1 MFQVIEFFFW
11 FMTTLILLI
20 GMLNLLVIIIIQMVI
35 HIEYQVMLQLV
46 VDIVIIN
53 LRVKE
58 IVDYSYLKFCN
69 YKLL

>member
-1 MFQVIEFFFW
+1 
-11 FMTTLILLI
+11 MTTLILLI

-53 LRVKE
+53 LWVKE

>member
-1 MFQVIEFFFW
+1 
-11 FMTTLILLI
+11 
-20 GMLNLLVIIIIQMVI
+20 MLNLLVIIIIQMVI
-35 HIEYQVMLQLV
+35 HIEYLVMLQLV

-58 IVDYSYLKFCN
+58 IVDYSYLEFCN

>member
-1 MFQVIEFFFW
+1 
-11 FMTTLILLI
+11 MTTLILLI

-53 LRVKE
+53 LWVKE
-58 IVDYSYLKFCN
+58 IVDYSYLEFCN

>member
-53 LRVKE
+53 LWVKE
-58 IVDYSYLKFCN
+58 IVDYSYLEFCN

>member
-1 MFQVIEFFFW
+1 LFQVIEFFFW

-53 LRVKE
+53 LWVKE
-58 IVDYSYLKFCN
+58 IVDYSYLEFCN

>member
-35 HIEYQVMLQLV
+35 HIEYPVMLQLV
-46 VDIVIIN
+46 VGIVIIN

-58 IVDYSYLKFCN
+58 NVDYSYLEFYN

>member
-11 FMTTLILLI
+11 FMITLILLI

-53 LRVKE
+53 LWVKE
-58 IVDYSYLKFCN
+58 NVDYSYLEFCN

>member
-1 MFQVIEFFFW
+1 
-11 FMTTLILLI
+11 MTTLILLI

-35 HIEYQVMLQLV
+35 HIEYLVMLQLV

-58 IVDYSYLKFCN
+58 IVDYSYLELCN

>member
-1 MFQVIEFFFW
+1 
-11 FMTTLILLI
+11 MTTLILLI

-35 HIEYQVMLQLV
+35 HIEYLVMLQLV

-53 LRVKE
+53 LWVKE

>member
-11 FMTTLILLI
+11 FMTTLILII

-35 HIEYQVMLQLV
+35 HIEYLVMLQLV

-58 IVDYSYLKFCN
+58 IVDYSYLELCN

>member
-1 MFQVIEFFFW
+1 
-11 FMTTLILLI
+11 MTTLILLI

-35 HIEYQVMLQLV
+35 HIEYLVMLQLV
-46 VDIVIIN
+46 VDIIIIN
-53 LRVKE
+53 LWVKE